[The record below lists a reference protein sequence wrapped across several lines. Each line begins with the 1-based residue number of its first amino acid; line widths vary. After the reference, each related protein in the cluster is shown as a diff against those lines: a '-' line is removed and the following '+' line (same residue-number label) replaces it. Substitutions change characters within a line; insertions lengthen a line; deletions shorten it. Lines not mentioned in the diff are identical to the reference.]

1 MPTKPGNEIA
11 LSPFFDHNNCMN
23 QTTHELMYILDVK
36 ANDQSPRK
44 IVVHDHLLAGLD
56 PRNDLVLV
64 DPKIGPKHF
73 LFKTKDGLLT
83 LQFLGAEHTT
93 FLNTLPL
100 ESGKMYVVERGDT
113 LKCGRVEICIHQDL
127 LAIRP
132 PSEIRANP
140 LQRELPNALNLK
152 AVGESAARPVT
163 SEERKTNITEMKTTT
178 SAPEKTTGK
187 KNAASALSSTFPK
200 VLLMIYGFIFD
211 VTATYF
217 VLTSLLPFT
226 GFLSL
231 AQSLL
236 YPLTDFFNQTLIPD
250 HPEYAS
256 YKVLSSLE
264 FLVAFH
270 LVMISCS
277 LLLGNTPGAFL
288 LGLKPVKKSFLGNR
302 FKAYVY
308 SLLNIAL
315 LPLILFDIPL
325 FRGNTIKEALSFFKR
340 VPSSSLLFRVTRTT
354 VAPSLIVFFL
364 LSPLFLKFPYS
375 AVIVEEKPLS
385 PKYKETHIR
394 YVNSL
399 SSTLGSEL
407 HGELNS
413 QYSLVP
419 FFKPGKIG
427 MALFEHVT
435 GQTLI
440 AEETSRLKTQEAL
453 FKLRFGSPLSS
464 LYLPNELLSNERL
477 KTLAF
482 KSLMISPLHFKQ
494 ALLDF
499 GPFFANG
506 LLFKQDFVSLFDRPD
521 SLLAIPFS
529 EKNPFLLLSSS
540 SEYALFWFTPK
551 EIISMKITVPKQT
564 KLLEHFTRDILAGM
578 RFTQAYSDKLK
589 SPEILETLDA
599 FERRNH
605 QTLLTYYI
613 YEAKN
618 HSKKDPA
625 WRSFLKKNIL
635 QTKLALNGT
644 TNKNIEKSFDEILK
658 SIE

>member
-1 MPTKPGNEIA
+1 
-11 LSPFFDHNNCMN
+11 MN
-23 QTTHELMYILDVK
+23 QTPHELMYILDVK

-73 LFKTKDGLLT
+73 LFKTNDALLT
-83 LQFLGAEHTT
+83 LQFLGADHTT

-100 ESGKMYVVERGDT
+100 ESGKMYVVEQGDT
-113 LKCGRVEICIHQDL
+113 LKCGKVEIHIHQDL
-127 LAIRP
+127 LPNRP
-132 PSEIRANP
+132 PAEKRESP
-140 LQRELPNALNLK
+140 LKHELLTPLTLK
-152 AVGESAARPVT
+152 AVGDETTGPAVT
-163 SEERKTNITEMKTTT
+163 EERKKNVNKREATK
-178 SAPEKTTGK
+178 SAPEK
-187 KNAASALSSTFPK
+187 NAAKISAASGLSSAFTK
-200 VLLMIYGFIFD
+200 VLLMMYGFFFD
-211 VTATYF
+211 VAFTYF
-217 VLTSLLPFT
+217 VLSFLLPFT
-226 GFLSL
+226 GYLSL

-236 YPLTDFFNQTLIPD
+236 YPLTDFFNQTIIPN
-250 HPEYAS
+250 HPQYAS
-256 YKVLSSLE
+256 YKVLSALE
-264 FLVAFH
+264 FLVPFH

-277 LLLGNTPGAFL
+277 LFLGNTPGAFL
-288 LGLKPVKKSFLGNR
+288 LGLKPVKRSFLGNR
-302 FKAYVY
+302 FKAYIY

-325 FRGNTIKEALSFFKR
+325 FRGKTIKEALSFFQR
-340 VPSSSLLFRVTRTT
+340 VPASSLFFRVTRTT
-354 VAPSLIVFFL
+354 VVPSFIVFFL

-375 AVIVEEKPLS
+375 AVIVEERPLP

-407 HGELNS
+407 RGELNT

-427 MALFEHVT
+427 MALFDHVT
-435 GQTLI
+435 GKALI
-440 AEETSRLKTQEAL
+440 AEETGRLKTQEAL
-453 FKLRFGSPLSS
+453 YKLRFGNPLSS
-464 LYLPNELLSNERL
+464 LYLPNELLSNEGL

-482 KSLMISPLHFKQ
+482 KGLMISPLHFKQ
-494 ALLDF
+494 ALSDF
-499 GPFFANG
+499 GVFFGNG

-521 SLLAIPFS
+521 SLLAVPFS

-551 EIISMKITVPKQT
+551 EIIRMKITVPKQT
-564 KLLEHFTRDILAGM
+564 NLLDHFTRDILAGT
-578 RFTQAYSDKLK
+578 RFTQAFADKLK

-599 FERRNH
+599 FERGKH

-644 TNKNIEKSFDEILK
+644 TNKNIEKSFDDILK